1 MCVGSDA
8 LNHPSSQSSSFRTA
22 LVTHLFVIITRN
34 SKDFPTFVQLFPFG
48 EGTVWRFFTCAGPL
62 YFGFFFFLSRH
73 TTGRLYAFS
82 IYLLHGY
89 RSIAHSKHR
98 TDTCSSFFL
107 GVYFFSL
114 TFVEYRN
121 ASRVGKLRAG
131 GALRSTMHLTFR
143 YLRYGVNF
151 FFPGGNSWEKFSSY
165 HINCCCCCYSSANR
179 AQANHSLS
187 GKMGFW
193 RIYALPPAQLDE
205 EGSG

>member
-1 MCVGSDA
+1 MA
-8 LNHPSSQSSSFRTA
+8 LLHLRWSFVFWFFLLSFPSHNRSFICFFHLSSSRLPEYRTFE
-22 LVTHLFVIITRN
+22 TSHRHLFFLF
-34 SKDFPTFVQLFPFG
+34 FP
-48 EGTVWRFFTCAGPL
+48 
-62 YFGFFFFLSRH
+62 
-73 TTGRLYAFS
+73 
-82 IYLLHGY
+82 
-89 RSIAHSKHR
+89 
-98 TDTCSSFFL
+98 

-121 ASRVGKLRAG
+121 ASRDGKLRAG

-193 RIYALPPAQLDE
+193 RIYALPPAQSDE